1 MFDWMSQKG
10 KKAWQFLI
18 WFLIFSYIPILPAY
32 FIMSLE
38 GLLGLTALIYV
49 AISMLI
55 IFKLYIRY
63 ENQVNIKKSIK
74 SV

>member
-1 MFDWMSQKG
+1 MFDWMSQRG

-32 FIMSLE
+32 FMMSLE
-38 GLLGLTALIYV
+38 GLFGLSALIYV
-49 AISMLI
+49 AISMFI
-55 IFKLYIRY
+55 IFKLYLRY
-63 ENQVNIKKSIK
+63 ENQVNIKKSVK